1 VSTAT
6 RTCTGCGRKA
16 PKEELARF
24 VSAAGKLTPDPSGR
38 APGRGAYTCPR
49 SACFERAVAR
59 RAFSRTL
66 RTNVR
71 VPAGLNPFYPL
82 SQEG

>member
-1 VSTAT
+1 VTAPT

-16 PKEELARF
+16 SKHELARF
-24 VSAAGKLTPDPSGR
+24 VESDGTLKLDPTGR

-49 SACFERAVAR
+49 AACFERAVAR

-66 RTNVR
+66 RANLR
-71 VPAGLNPFYPL
+71 VPAGLNPF
-82 SQEG
+82 SEED